1 MARMV
6 LLCGVWFE
14 MRNVVEGQ
22 GRARYCVVWKF
33 VGVVVRGGALRGI
46 VVVVSGRCAE
56 DACLRVSGWWAHQQ
70 SSPVF
75 VCSSLIHQ
83 SSD

>member
-33 VGVVVRGGALRGI
+33 VGVVVRGGALRKI
-46 VVVVSGRCAE
+46 VSCRERPLCRRCLPAGVWVVGTPAE
-56 DACLRVSGWWAHQQ
+56 
-70 SSPVF
+70 
-75 VCSSLIHQ
+75 
-83 SSD
+83 